1 MYKERIAGLE
11 DQVKEYAASSLVAGA
26 QPQLQGEDVQGEDC
40 WTRGSGKGVCS

>member
-11 DQVKEYAASSLVAGA
+11 DQVQGYAASSLVAGA

-40 WTRGSGKGVCS
+40 WSRGSGIGISI